1 MAVSAKIS
9 PVNSLIFIHGSRGW
23 TPPQP
28 VDGKLIWSTP
38 SCIATACFPEIDGPT
53 EIILGSA
60 KEVAPAAAFAFD
72 GMLET
77 PQHIVTLTTVDED
90 RPFLSFDVPGLQ
102 TRVRI
107 WHSHPRWP
115 EKVTIGLG

>member
-9 PVNSLIFIHGSRGW
+9 PVNSLVFIHGPRGW
-23 TPPQP
+23 ISP
-28 VDGKLIWSTP
+28 VPIGGKLIWSTP
-38 SCIATACFPEIDGPT
+38 SCIATACFPEVEGPT
-53 EIILGSA
+53 EIILGNA
-60 KEVAPAAAFAFD
+60 QKVDPRGAIAFE

-77 PQHIVTLTTVDED
+77 PQHLVVITTVDSD
-90 RPFLSFDVPGLQ
+90 HPFLTFDVSGLL

-115 EKVTIGLG
+115 EIVTIGLG

>member
-9 PVNSLIFIHGSRGW
+9 PVNSLVFIHGPRGW
-23 TPPQP
+23 TPPLP
-28 VDGKLIWSTP
+28 IDGKLIWSTP
-38 SCIATACFPEIDGPT
+38 SCIATACFPEVEGPT
-53 EIILGSA
+53 EIILGDTQ
-60 KEVAPAAAFAFD
+60 EVDPRAAIAFE

-77 PQHIVTLTTVDED
+77 PQRAVVITTVDND
-90 RPFLSFDVPGLQ
+90 QPFLSFGAAGLL

>member
-9 PVNSLIFIHGSRGW
+9 PVNSLVFIHGPRGW
-23 TPPQP
+23 TSPLP

-38 SCIATACFPEIDGPT
+38 SCIATACFPEVDGPT
-53 EIILGSA
+53 EIILGNA
-60 KEVAPAAAFAFD
+60 KEIGPRGTIVFE

-77 PQHIVTLTTVDED
+77 PQHAVVITTVDSD
-90 RPFLSFDVPGLQ
+90 HPFLSFNVSGLL
-102 TRVRI
+102 TRIRI

-115 EKVTIGLG
+115 EIVTIGLD